1 VIAALAAIAAH
12 LIVVAATDSDE
23 QLSVLSIAL
32 TSLVA
37 CLAGAWIYRL
47 LTQRSHRPIVLFAVI
62 AAAAAVADTVLAGFA
77 GQGSGFVIEA
87 GVLHVVVA
95 VVAAIGIPKALR

>member
-12 LIVVAATDSDE
+12 LIVVAVTDRSYE

-47 LTQRSHRPIVLFAVI
+47 LTQRSYRPIVL
-62 AAAAAVADTVLAGFA
+62 
-77 GQGSGFVIEA
+77 
-87 GVLHVVVA
+87 
-95 VVAAIGIPKALR
+95 LR